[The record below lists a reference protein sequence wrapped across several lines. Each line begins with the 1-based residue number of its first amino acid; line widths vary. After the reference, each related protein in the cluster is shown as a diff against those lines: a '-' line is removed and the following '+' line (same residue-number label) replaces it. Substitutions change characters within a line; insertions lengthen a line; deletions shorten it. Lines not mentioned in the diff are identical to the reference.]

1 MLELKYRRLV
11 SKTATLALVAGL
23 FSFISIP
30 IANAVPADGDMTIT
44 ETNIATAVT
53 VTDGVDSGAG
63 ALTGVIYSSGTV
75 TVAVT
80 NAGATVKALCV
91 TGGTISGAVSAG
103 ATTNTTTT
111 IITASAV
118 GITGA
123 VITPDAAGTNLVIKT
138 NANTCGGTVRDQITY
153 TVLSGGASNGIATIS
168 AGAVCS
174 ATNDAGTAL
183 SLPFI
188 SSAAGFNIVVPIG
201 ASLTMAL
208 DENDNAEFNGPIS
221 AATLNNDGLND
232 TLVMSINTKGRVLI
246 DDPGALDETF
256 IVTAMSLGSAS
267 IVVSAE
273 GASTTPTDVTTNSVD
288 ITVVASCASDVYV
301 ASKSFAYV
309 KGATAADAVVASSN
323 VDVATSASAGDSLF
337 INITGKNT
345 YGTALSTGSYAVSA
359 TNGAL
364 VSIGQAEQT
373 APSKGT
379 VSVVT
384 GTPDG
389 IDIVR
394 IDPAS
399 QLVTSTTVVTITHNG
414 TPVTTKSLTFFGE
427 AASIEVLAT
436 SIGKTS
442 TSGAGTSTGFFVYQ
456 YKDSG
461 ANVVPG
467 AAVSLD
473 ATTQTATVPAFGA
486 GQAPRASAGDVAS
499 DLPAAIE
506 TAIGSTASGVGV
518 FHCGSTAATSTVTIK
533 HTNAISA
540 ATITKAVAL
549 TCAGGID
556 TYTVSLDKA
565 SYAVGEVATI
575 TITAKDSKGNPVA
588 DSSTMGADGLVSVG
602 GGGLTKA
609 SVTADA
615 FTKGVR
621 TYKAQMTTAG
631 TFNTVVSISGTVTK
645 SAEAKY
651 SVTDGAVS
659 NAEVLKSIVA
669 LIASINKQI
678 AALQK
683 LILKR

>member
-1 MLELKYRRLV
+1 MFK
-11 SKTATLALVAGL
+11 KTIKQRIALVAVTALTAGF
-23 FSFISIP
+23 FSVVSAP
-30 IANAVPADGDMTIT
+30 VANAADKDITIT
-44 ETNIATAVT
+44 ETNVATAVT
-53 VTDGVDSGAG
+53 VTAGADA
-63 ALTGVIYSSGTV
+63 ALTGVIYTSGTV
-75 TVAVT
+75 TAAVV
-80 NAGATVKALCV
+80 NAGAGVVALCV
-91 TGGTISGAVSAG
+91 TGGTMSGGVSAG
-103 ATTNTTTT
+103 ATTSNTTT
-111 IITASAV
+111 IITASNI
-118 GITGA
+118 GISGA
-123 VITPDAAGTNLVIKT
+123 LIVPTAAGTDLVIT
-138 NANTCGGTVRDQITY
+138 TRATSCAGAVFDQITY
-153 TVLSGGASNGIATIS
+153 TVISGGATDGIATIS
-168 AGAVCS
+168 AGAICS

-188 SSAAGFNIVVPIG
+188 SSAAGANIVLPIG
-201 ASLTMAL
+201 ARLTMAL
-208 DENDNAEFNGPIS
+208 DANDNAEFNGPIS

-232 TLVMSINTKGRVLI
+232 VLVMSINTKGRVLI
-246 DDPGALDETF
+246 DDPGNLDETL

-267 IVVSAE
+267 IVVSAD
-273 GASTTPTDVTTNSVD
+273 GISTTPTDATTNSLD

-309 KGATAADAVVASSN
+309 KGADATAAVVASSN
-323 VDVATSASAGDSLF
+323 VDVTTSASAGDSLYM
-337 INITGKNT
+337 NITGKNT
-345 YGTALSTGSYAVSA
+345 YNAALTTGLYSATA

-364 VSIGQAEQT
+364 VSWGQAATT
-373 APSKGT
+373 APAVGT
-379 VSVVT
+379 LSVAT

-389 IDIVR
+389 EDILR
-394 IDPAS
+394 ISPAS
-399 QLVTSTTVVTITHNG
+399 ALVTSTTTVTVTHNG
-414 TPVTTKSLTFFGE
+414 TAVATKTLTFFGE
-427 AASIEVLAT
+427 VASIEVLKTA
-436 SIGKTS
+436 IGKTS
-442 TSGAGTSTGFFVYQ
+442 TSGAATSTGFFVYQ

-461 ANVVPG
+461 GTVVPG
-467 AAVSLD
+467 TGVSLD
-473 ATTQTATVPAFGA
+473 ATTQTVTIPGFGT
-486 GQAPRASAGDVAS
+486 GQAPRASSGAVTS
-499 DLPAAIE
+499 DLVDAID

-518 FHCGSTAATSTVTIK
+518 FSCGSTAATSTVTMK
-533 HTNAISA
+533 HTNAISG

-575 TITAKDSKGNPVA
+575 TINAKDSKGNPVA

-602 GGGLTKA
+602 GGALTKA

-615 FTKGVR
+615 FTSGVR
-621 TYKAQMTTAG
+621 TYKAQMTTGG
-631 TFNTVVSISGTVTK
+631 TFNTVVQIAGTVTK